1 MKATSTKSFS
11 IDDLENQSR
20 LSSVTIDAQE
30 LSTNKTNLS
39 TPLRGILKKS
49 CEISGEKKLIYSNA
63 IKICNL
69 ICLFM
74 VSIPL
79 IFCDIYYG
87 YSNTNCVN
95 SNPKYLDISLKLY
108 LLLSGFM
115 GIILLVLACIII
127 LFIDFEIVD
136 DQEEENDNNKI
147 GIKNLN
153 KIRFRELELIRIKE
167 FIKTIKK
174 IGKYML
180 GMFNLIWN
188 ILGSV
193 VFWGY
198 YYENGMCKIEI
209 STYIFISLVIKLLA
223 SSIYLYHQI

>member
-1 MKATSTKSFS
+1 
-11 IDDLENQSR
+11 
-20 LSSVTIDAQE
+20 
-30 LSTNKTNLS
+30 
-39 TPLRGILKKS
+39 
-49 CEISGEKKLIYSNA
+49 
-63 IKICNL
+63 
-69 ICLFM
+69 M

-136 DQEEENDNNKI
+136 NQEEENENDNNKI

-223 SSIYLYHQI
+223 SSIYLYHQM